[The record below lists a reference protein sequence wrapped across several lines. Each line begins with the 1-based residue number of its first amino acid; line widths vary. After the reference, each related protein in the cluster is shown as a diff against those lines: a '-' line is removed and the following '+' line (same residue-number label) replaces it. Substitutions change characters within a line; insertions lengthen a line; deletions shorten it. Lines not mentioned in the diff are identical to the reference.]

1 LRASGAIRGDGGD
14 NLLFVEAD
22 LEEFILDSTDVRVHQ
37 HGAGARK
44 KKRSPDCRALLRWAD
59 DESSR
64 GLKDLVAVS
73 ETGSPH

>member
-44 KKRSPDCRALLRWAD
+44 KNDPQTVERSCG
-59 DESSR
+59 
-64 GLKDLVAVS
+64 GLTTKVHAA
-73 ETGSPH
+73 

>member
-44 KKRSPDCRALLRWAD
+44 KNGPQTVELSCG
-59 DESSR
+59 
-64 GLKDLVAVS
+64 GLTTKVHAA
-73 ETGSPH
+73 